1 MIVDVV
7 IPYSAYYTPRWML
20 DRLRDDIEN
29 QSIETNCIVIADEDA
44 QDVAES
50 RNLGLDR
57 SENRYVAFAD
67 ADDQWNRNKLE
78 RQLRSIQGSDAT
90 LCLTQT
96 QMTNSTLNMRPANNI
111 KSFIEDVVF
120 RRTMSFMSSML
131 VDTERTDMRFNEDIY
146 RREDHLYA
154 IEVAADGGFCFVSDP
169 LVTISKHSG
178 GLSHEGD
185 PNRSIES
192 HKHVF
197 ERACDF
203 SPDLRNKEAEYW
215 AMINHRVGRSH
226 YYSGDYAESAS
237 RLSTSLRYQP
247 SIKTFGALGVSLAW
261 YCRTLSHQPAEIL
274 V

>member
-7 IPYSAYYTPRWML
+7 IPYSADYTPRWML

-78 RQLRSIQGSDAT
+78 RQLRSVQGSDAT

-96 QMTNSTLNMRPANNI
+96 QTTDGTLNTRPTNDI

-131 VDTERTDMRFNEDIY
+131 VDTKRTDMRFNEDIY

-154 IEVAADGGFCFVSDP
+154 IEVAADGGLCFVSDP

-178 GLSHEGD
+178 GLSHEGE
-185 PNRSIES
+185 PNRSVES

-203 SPDLRNKEAEYW
+203 FPDLRNKEAEYW
-215 AMINHRVGRSH
+215 AMIHHRVGRSH
-226 YYSGDYAESAS
+226 YYSGNYAESIS
-237 RLSTSLRYQP
+237 HLSTSLRHRP
-247 SIKTFGALGVSLAW
+247 SIKTFGAFGVSFVS
-261 YCRTLSHQPAEIL
+261 YCWAPSRVAQ
-274 V
+274 